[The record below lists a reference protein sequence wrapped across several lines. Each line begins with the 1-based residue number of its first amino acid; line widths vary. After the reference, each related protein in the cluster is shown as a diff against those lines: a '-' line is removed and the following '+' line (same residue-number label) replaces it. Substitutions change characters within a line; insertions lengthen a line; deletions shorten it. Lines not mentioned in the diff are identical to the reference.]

1 MKTQVA
7 RNWKLGRTE
16 LQVTPQRG
24 ETLDVPG
31 ANWLHAL
38 HSELLLPADY
48 DPNQARGKKLV
59 LAYNITGLTALKRRV
74 SRVWTQERYYTVLE
88 GIERVCSECASG
100 TRLIERIL
108 FDVEHIFLTESDE
121 PRFIYVPL
129 EGVAYDATQNS
140 PLLVL
145 AVLAGRRLRF
155 DSQAGATN
163 AEHLRQ
169 FVLTKEVFSLN
180 DFRSFL
186 DVEFPALRQ
195 AARASEQA
203 RAAELDAARDARQSA
218 FLDSLFAGFDAGGD
232 AGGSEGEVTP

>member
-129 EGVAYDATQNS
+129 E
-140 PLLVL
+140 
-145 AVLAGRRLRF
+145 RLRF